1 MESTTEDWNQGRQ
14 LLLQRCKSRALS
26 CLNEHEYSRAFA
38 HFIVALTVEPSV
50 KGELL
55 NAFLFTLE
63 KLSEKMEKEKQVNE
77 VLMCYEQ
84 ALDVLPHDS
93 HVLHGLATTLF
104 RLGYVECA
112 LSYFLKSYKAN
123 PFFTPSLYCM
133 ENLKNALVERW
144 HFVMLNDKER
154 NLAYKR
160 AIKRAV
166 ENGHKRV
173 LDIGAG
179 TGILSMMAADA
190 NAEKVYACEASEI
203 MFAVLQNVVKM
214 NEKSIQ
220 VFPKFSTD
228 LVIEEDLPE
237 KVSLIV
243 TEIFDAGL
251 FGENSLETLDHA
263 WEYLLEKDT
272 EDLSP
277 GEENDV
283 SPTCPNH
290 LDKSDVNVCRAKV
303 IPYSADVY
311 VVPVESEHFRKAFK
325 LDNKVKQ
332 ALDIKE
338 DVIPQYL
345 DEEPYS
351 TEKISNI
358 KFKYLCEP
366 SCILKA
372 NFNSPQEI
380 KVLLQGKNLNPSYK
394 CTQSGNLDAFVM
406 WFNLHLDDKET
417 ISTAP
422 KEGSDSGCWEQAI
435 FYVLPQYLDG
445 VSLFC
450 NVGDNIE
457 AEFLCRG
464 HFQLKKVKLPNSVPA
479 NNFNQ
484 KLTMDPSLINYL
496 NSYGTGDI
504 INLNLKDIS
513 HVDNASILDTSTFP
527 CLSLKSLKD
536 TSSVAAVLRTQYQS
550 EIEQLRDMYG
560 ISHDRLSFKS
570 YEDFCNSKLQCDFL
584 IVDPV
589 ELCGLLKKNLLEDV
603 TVLRMQCLKDSG
615 LVVPGQIEIHA
626 ILVESETLKEHSK
639 LISDERVDDYK
650 ISQIMNAYK
659 IHQDIQFSALLHQKI
674 TEPFKLCTIDL
685 NNTSENGTKSFF
697 KDSFKTAEV
706 EVATSAWVWY
716 DIYLKRKQLADLLAK
731 LQEVPFNIGETKIN
745 FLLLILCCMPIALST
760 VTTILIIETKSAYYS
775 YGCKIENPFA
785 VILLVGFKN
794 FFNTVV
800 FPTFENIIAMFYCLI
815 CLRLQ
820 TEIKHV
826 TLKIQKCHYRSFSE
840 SKRIEILR
848 HKSRINGALHCTEEI
863 FARPSFLIVAAN
875 LLTCFSIL
883 STYLDND
890 IWSSEILSVYAE
902 CILYSTNCLVPAI
915 FILWIAGG
923 IPIVES
929 EFRETF
935 QEKMCSRML
944 STGSIGNLRLE
955 KWFFAK
961 QDNVLTGLGIF
972 SYRRSSIF
980 AVFGSLITYTVL
992 FKD

>member
-1 MESTTEDWNQGRQ
+1 MINMESATEDWNQGRQ

-26 CLNEHEYSRAFA
+26 CLNEREYSRAFA

-63 KLSEKMEKEKQVNE
+63 KLSEKLEKEKQVNE

-166 ENGHKRV
+166 EEGYKHV

-179 TGILSMMAADA
+179 TGILSMMAVDA

-263 WEYLLEKDT
+263 WEHLLQKDT
-272 EDLSP
+272 DDLSP
-277 GEENDV
+277 SDENDI
-283 SPTCPNH
+283 SPSCPNH
-290 LDKSDVNVCRAKV
+290 LDKSNVNVCRSKV

-311 VVPVESEHFRKAFK
+311 VVPVESDKFCKAFR
-325 LDNKVKQ
+325 LDNKIMQ
-332 ALDIKE
+332 AFDIKE

-345 DEEPYS
+345 DEEPYT

-358 KFKYLCEP
+358 KFKYLSEP

-372 NFNSPQEI
+372 NFNSPQDI
-380 KVLLQGKNLNPSYK
+380 KLLLQGKILNPSYK
-394 CTQSGNLDAFVM
+394 CTESGNLDAFVM
-406 WFNLHLDDKET
+406 WFDLHLDDKET

-435 FYVLPQYLDG
+435 FHVLPQYLDG
-445 VSLFC
+445 ASSFC
-450 NVGDNIE
+450 NVGDDIE

-464 HFQLKKVKLPNSVPA
+464 HFQLKKVKLPNSPPA
-479 NNFNQ
+479 GNFNQ
-484 KLTMDPSLINYL
+484 KLTMDPSLIYYL
-496 NSYGTGDI
+496 NSYGAGDT

-513 HVDNASILDTSTFP
+513 PVDNASILDISTFP

-536 TSSVAAVLRTQYQS
+536 TSSIASVLRTQYQS

-560 ISHDRLSFKS
+560 ISHERLSFKS
-570 YEDFCNSKLQCDFL
+570 YEDFCNSKMQCDFL

-589 ELCGLLKKNLLEDV
+589 ETCGLLKKNLLEDV
-603 TVLRMQCLKDSG
+603 TVLRMQCLKETG
-615 LVVPGQIEIHA
+615 LVVPGQIEIIA
-626 ILVESETLKEHSK
+626 VLVESETLKEHSK
-639 LISDERVDDYK
+639 LISDERVDDFK

-659 IHQDIQFSALLHQKI
+659 CQIHQDIQYSSLLHKKI
-674 TEPFKLCTIDL
+674 TEPFKLCSIDL
-685 NNTSENGTKSFF
+685 NNTSETGIKSFF
-697 KDSFKTAEV
+697 KDAFKTAEV
-706 EVATSAWVWY
+706 EVATSG
-716 DIYLKRKQLADLLAK
+716 K
-731 LQEVPFNIGETKIN
+731 
-745 FLLLILCCMPIALST
+745 
-760 VTTILIIETKSAYYS
+760 VT
-775 YGCKIENPFA
+775 A
-785 VILLVGFKN
+785 VIYWFAIKYHSSFTVNTSDPGGLWKQAASVLDEEVQVQKGDKLCLQYSLKN
-794 FFNTVV
+794 SCFQ
-800 FPTFENIIAMFYCLI
+800 I
-815 CLRLQ
+815 
-820 TEIKHV
+820 
-826 TLKIQKCHYRSFSE
+826 
-840 SKRIEILR
+840 
-848 HKSRINGALHCTEEI
+848 G
-863 FARPSFLIVAAN
+863 VASN
-875 LLTCFSIL
+875 
-883 STYLDND
+883 
-890 IWSSEILSVYAE
+890 
-902 CILYSTNCLVPAI
+902 
-915 FILWIAGG
+915 
-923 IPIVES
+923 
-929 EFRETF
+929 
-935 QEKMCSRML
+935 
-944 STGSIGNLRLE
+944 
-955 KWFFAK
+955 
-961 QDNVLTGLGIF
+961 
-972 SYRRSSIF
+972 
-980 AVFGSLITYTVL
+980 
-992 FKD
+992 